1 VSEINQDNSMRD
13 FVIEAEEIIEDLDK
27 NLLAMEAAPDSSTI
41 KPEIINAIFRGAHTL
56 KGMAGMA
63 GLEQVSE
70 LSHFLEDLFDKV
82 RMGRKKLNRDIVDV
96 LFEGVDFLRKLVE
109 RTSKNIK
116 GVLDT
121 SLIIKK
127 IQDHMKDSGGQDQSD
142 IIEKAGIDP
151 EILKVLS
158 EYESHRLMENI
169 RNNSFLYEILASFN
183 LDTFD
188 KELTKIQSQI
198 QSFGEIITNLPD
210 TDLSSTNEIQFKL
223 IVGSDHDFPFI
234 SESLGNLRLI
244 INPMKSKTCLSPK
257 NLEEGSH
264 PLGKPDSSPSDGS
277 EMETDSLGSIKSL
290 SRSIRVDITK
300 LDSLLNNVGELVLT
314 KSNLNEISRKLKQ
327 DKEFS
332 EIGLEMEKITQDF
345 ERRLAELQEG
355 LVEVRL
361 VHVGLVFDRMVRVV
375 RKISKETGKKINL
388 KFLGEDTRLDKLMIE
403 EIADPLMHL
412 IRNSIDHG
420 VESPEERLKMGKPEI
435 GTIQLHAKQK
445 GNTVLIDVLD
455 DGGGIDLK
463 KVYKTAQK
471 RGMVQENKEYTDQE
485 IINFIFCP
493 GFTTQENVS
502 ATSGRGV
509 GMDVVAENIRKLSG
523 EVEVNSEIGKGTKI
537 SISLPI
543 TLLIIKAIIVKVV
556 SETYA
561 IPLNSV
567 SESFRLNHKNIKT
580 IEGREVTYLRDHP
593 LPLFR
598 LDHAFHL
605 NSSNKKQ
612 ESMFV
617 IVVGNSKNKVGLVVD
632 SIQGQQEIVIKTI
645 GKFLQGVPGISGATE
660 LGNKK
665 TIMVL
670 DVGVLIEEALYGS
683 YPKIEHSVK
692 T

>member
-1 VSEINQDNSMRD
+1 MSDKKRHNSMKD
-13 FVIEAEEIIEDLDK
+13 FVIEAEEIFEDLDK
-27 NLLAMEAAPDSSTI
+27 NLLAIEAAPDSSTI

-63 GLEQVSE
+63 GLDQVSE

-82 RMGRKKLNRDIVDV
+82 RMGRQKLNRDIVDV
-96 LFEGVDFLRKLVE
+96 LFEGVDVLRKLVE
-109 RTSKNIK
+109 RASKNKK
-116 GVLDT
+116 GEVDT
-121 SLIIKK
+121 SFIIKK
-127 IQDHMKDSGGQDQSD
+127 IQDHMKDSGGQDQSH
-142 IIEKAGIDP
+142 IIEKAGINPD
-151 EILKVLS
+151 ILKVLS
-158 EYESHRLMENI
+158 EYESHRLTENI
-169 RNNSFLYEILASFN
+169 QTKSFLYEIMASFN

-188 KELTKIQSQI
+188 QELTNIQTQI

-223 IVGSDHDFPFI
+223 IVGSDHDFSYI
-234 SESLGNLRLI
+234 SEALGNLDLTI
-244 INPMKSKTCLSPK
+244 HPLKKESNFSSKNPP
-257 NLEEGSH
+257 EDSH
-264 PLGKPDSSPSDGS
+264 PLEKSESSLSEGS
-277 EMETDSLGSIKSL
+277 EMGAGSLGSLKSL
-290 SRSIRVDITK
+290 SRSIRVDIHK
-300 LDSLLNNVGELVLT
+300 LDSLLNTVGELVLT
-314 KSNLNEISRKLKQ
+314 KSILQEISRKLIQ
-327 DKEFS
+327 DMEFS
-332 EIGLEMEKITQDF
+332 EIGLEMHKISQDF

-355 LVEVRL
+355 LVEVRM

-375 RKISKETGKKINL
+375 RKISKETGKEIQL
-388 KFLGEDTRLDKLMIE
+388 KFSGEDTKLDKLMIE

-420 VESPEERLKMGKPEI
+420 IESPKERLKMGKPEM

-445 GNTVLIDVLD
+445 GNSVLIDILD
-455 DGGGIDLK
+455 DGRGIDLE

-471 RGMVQENKEYTDQE
+471 RGMIQENREYTDQE
-485 IINFIFCP
+485 IVNFIFYP
-493 GFTTQENVS
+493 GFTTRESVS
-502 ATSGRGV
+502 AISGRGV
-509 GMDVVAENIRKLSG
+509 GMDVVAENIGNLSG
-523 EVEVNSEIGKGTKI
+523 RVEVDSEIGKGTKI

-567 SESFRLNHKNIKT
+567 SESFKLNHNDIKT
-580 IEGREVTYLRDHP
+580 IEGREVTYLRDQP

-605 NSSNKKQ
+605 NISEKNQ
-612 ESMFV
+612 ESVFV

-632 SIQGQQEIVIKTI
+632 SIEGQQEIVIKTI
-645 GKFLQGVPGISGATE
+645 GKFLQRVPGISGATE

-665 TIMVL
+665 TIIVL
-670 DVGVLIEEALYGS
+670 DVGVLIEEAVNGAYLQV
-683 YPKIEHSVK
+683 ERSVK